1 MNCGSISDPPVYL
14 LSMTLKPLV
23 GHAEARRRIAQA
35 VSTGKLPQ
43 VILIAGPEGVGK
55 QRLALWTAQLLLCE
69 APGAEPCGACRSCRL
84 VLGLAHADLHW
95 IVPIPRPKA
104 SEPDKQA
111 EEAAE
116 SLSEA
121 MEERRKSPLYGPV
134 DGMSSHGMA
143 TARLIA
149 RRAALTPVEGRR
161 KVFILGE
168 AERLVVQES
177 SQEAANA
184 LLKLLE
190 EPPADT
196 FFLLTAADP
205 GRLLPTIRSRTAPL
219 RLGRLRDAD
228 VQGFLA
234 AELDPPPAGPALQRL
249 VTRAGGSIGA
259 ALMESDAGQS
269 ARTAAASWLE
279 AVMTGAGPA
288 AERALAQMPWSARGE
303 FTDLLDAVAETLG
316 DAARGAVGVEAL
328 RPVPA
333 ALARQDAAR
342 LMDAITLVMGARE
355 AAQGNVNPQL
365 LLAVL
370 AGDLAEVL

>member
-1 MNCGSISDPPVYL
+1 
-14 LSMTLKPLV
+14 MTLKPLV

-35 VSTGKLPQ
+35 VTAGKLPQ
-43 VILIAGPEGVGK
+43 VILMAGPEGVGK

-69 APGAEPCGACRSCRL
+69 APGTEPCGACRSCRL

-104 SEPDKQA
+104 GEPDKQV

-116 SLSEA
+116 SLAEV
-121 MEERRKSPLYGPV
+121 MEERRKAPLYGPV

-143 TARLIA
+143 TARLMA

-161 KVFILGE
+161 KVFILGD
-168 AERLVVQES
+168 AERLIVQES

-196 FFLLTAADP
+196 WFLLTASDP
-205 GRLLPTIRSRTAPL
+205 GRLLPTIRSRTVPL

-228 VQGFLA
+228 VRSFLA
-234 AELDPPPAGPALQRL
+234 AELDPAPTGADLDRL
-249 VTRAGGSIGA
+249 VSRAAGSIGA
-259 ALMESDAGQS
+259 ALAESDTGQA
-269 ARTAAASWLE
+269 ARNAAASWLE
-279 AVMTGAGPA
+279 AVMGGAGPA
-288 AERALAQMPWSARGE
+288 AERALAQAPWAARGE
-303 FTDLLDAVAETLG
+303 FTDLLDAIADTLG
-316 DAARGAVGVEAL
+316 DAARSTVGAEAL
-328 RPVPA
+328 RPVPP
-333 ALARQDAAR
+333 ALARKDAAR
-342 LMDAITLVMGARE
+342 LTDAIALVTGARE

>member
-1 MNCGSISDPPVYL
+1 MN
-14 LSMTLKPLV
+14 LKPLT

-35 VSTGKLPQ
+35 VASGKLPQ
-43 VILIAGPEGVGK
+43 VILVAGPEGVGK

-69 APGAEPCGACRSCRL
+69 APGAEPCGSCRSCRL

-95 IVPIPRPKA
+95 VVPIPRPKA
-104 SEPDKQA
+104 AEPDKQV

-116 SLSEA
+116 SIAEA
-121 MEERRKSPLYGPV
+121 LEERRKVPLYTPP

-149 RRAALTPVEGRR
+149 RRAMLTPVEGRR

-184 LLKLLE
+184 LLKLFE
-190 EPPADT
+190 EPPAET
-196 FFLLTAADP
+196 YFLLTAADP
-205 GRLLPTIRSRTAPL
+205 GRLLPTIRSRAVPL
-219 RLGRLRDAD
+219 RVGRLSDGD
-228 VQGFLA
+228 VRAFLA
-234 AELDPPPAGPALQRL
+234 AELDPAPTEAALDRI
-249 VTRAGGSIGA
+249 VARAGGSIGA
-259 ALMESDAGQS
+259 ALTESDASLS
-269 ARTAAASWLE
+269 ARSAAGSWLE
-279 AVMTGAGPA
+279 AVLAGPGPA
-288 AERALAQMPWSARGE
+288 AERALAQAPWAARGE
-303 FTDLLDAVAETLG
+303 FTDLLDAVAEALG
-316 DAARGAVGVEAL
+316 DAARGAVGAGAI
-328 RPVPA
+328 RPVSA
-333 ALARQDAAR
+333 ALARQDPAR
-342 LMDAITLVMGARE
+342 LLDALAWVTEARE

>member
-1 MNCGSISDPPVYL
+1 M
-14 LSMTLKPLV
+14 
-23 GHAEARRRIAQA
+23 
-35 VSTGKLPQ
+35 
-43 VILIAGPEGVGK
+43 ILIAGPEGVGK

-104 SEPDKQA
+104 SEPDKQV
-111 EEAAE
+111 EEAGE
-116 SLSEA
+116 SLAEL
-121 MEERRKSPLYGPV
+121 MEERRKAPLYAPA

-184 LLKLLE
+184 LLKLFE
-190 EPPADT
+190 EPPPET
-196 FFLLTAADP
+196 YFLLTAADP
-205 GRLLPTIRSRTAPL
+205 GRLLPTIRSRTVPL
-219 RLGRLRDAD
+219 RVGRLRDAD
-228 VQGFLA
+228 VRAFLA
-234 AELDPPPAGPALQRL
+234 AELEPAPTGAALDRL

-259 ALMESDAGQS
+259 ALVESDTGQVG
-269 ARTAAASWLE
+269 ARRRPRRGSRPSSRAPARRRN
-279 AVMTGAGPA
+279 GPS
-288 AERALAQMPWSARGE
+288 RRPPGP
-303 FTDLLDAVAETLG
+303 
-316 DAARGAVGVEAL
+316 RGASSPTCSTPSPRRSATPRGARWAPGRFGRY
-328 RPVPA
+328 RPRWPA
-333 ALARQDAAR
+333 RIPAR
-342 LMDAITLVMGARE
+342 LMDAIALVTGARE

>member
-1 MNCGSISDPPVYL
+1 MNCGSILDPPVYL

>member
-1 MNCGSISDPPVYL
+1 
-14 LSMTLKPLV
+14 MTLKPMA
-23 GHAEARRRIAQA
+23 GHEHARRRIAQA
-35 VSTGKLPQ
+35 VASGKLPQ
-43 VILIAGPEGVGK
+43 VILVAGPEGVGK

-69 APGAEPCGACRSCRL
+69 APGTEPCGACRSCRL

-95 IVPIPRPKA
+95 VIPIPRPKSA
-104 SEPDKQA
+104 EPDKQV

-116 SLSEA
+116 SLAELL
-121 MEERRKSPLYGPV
+121 EERRKAPLYAPP

-149 RRAALTPVEGRR
+149 RRASLTPVEGRR
-161 KVFILGE
+161 KVFVLGD

-184 LLKLLE
+184 LLKLFE
-190 EPPADT
+190 EPPAET
-196 FFLLTAADP
+196 YFMLTSADP
-205 GRLLPTIRSRTAPL
+205 GRLLPTIRSRAVPL

-228 VQGFLA
+228 VRAFLA
-234 AELDPPPAGPALQRL
+234 AECDPAPTGAELDRL
-249 VTRAGGSIGA
+249 VARAAGSIGA

-269 ARTAAASWLE
+269 ARSAAVTWLE
-279 AVMTGAGPA
+279 AALAGAGPA
-288 AERALAQMPWSARGE
+288 AERALAQAPWAARGE
-303 FTDLLDAVAETLG
+303 FTDLLDAVADTLG
-316 DAARGAVGVEAL
+316 DAARGAVGAGAV

-333 ALARQDAAR
+333 ALARQDPAR
-342 LMDAITLVMGARE
+342 LLDALALVTRARE

-370 AGDLAEVL
+370 AGDLAEAL

>member
-1 MNCGSISDPPVYL
+1 
-14 LSMTLKPLV
+14 MTLKPLV

-35 VSTGKLPQ
+35 VTRGKLPQ
-43 VILIAGPEGVGK
+43 VILVAGPEGVGK

-84 VLGLAHADLHW
+84 VLGLGHPDLHW

-104 SEPDKQA
+104 SEPDKQV

-116 SLSEA
+116 SIAEL
-121 MEERRKSPLYGPV
+121 MEERRKAPLYGPT

-184 LLKLLE
+184 LLKLFE
-190 EPPADT
+190 EPPAET
-196 FFLLTAADP
+196 YFLLTATDA
-205 GRLLPTIRSRTAPL
+205 GRLLPTIRSRTVPL
-219 RLGRLRDAD
+219 RVGGLRDAD
-228 VQGFLA
+228 VRAFLA
-234 AELDPPPAGPALQRL
+234 AELDPPPAGAALDRL

-259 ALMESDAGQS
+259 ALLETDAGQS
-269 ARTAAASWLE
+269 ARGAAATWLE
-279 AVMTGAGPA
+279 AVMAGTGPA
-288 AERALAQMPWSARGE
+288 SERALAQAPWSARGE
-303 FTDLLDAVAETLG
+303 FTDLLDAVADTLG
-316 DAARGAVGVEAL
+316 DAARGAVGAGAL

-333 ALARQDAAR
+333 ALARKDPAR
-342 LMDAITLVMGARE
+342 LMDAIALVTGARE

>member
-1 MNCGSISDPPVYL
+1 MVPFGAPWFTFLVMN
-14 LSMTLKPLV
+14 LKPLT

-35 VSTGKLPQ
+35 VASGKLPQ
-43 VILIAGPEGVGK
+43 VILVAGPEGIGK

-69 APGAEPCGACRSCRL
+69 APGAEPCGTCRSCRL

-95 IVPIPRPKA
+95 VVPIPRPKA
-104 SEPDKQA
+104 AEPDKQV

-116 SLSEA
+116 SIAEA
-121 MEERRKSPLYGPV
+121 LEERRKSPLYLPP

-149 RRAALTPVEGRR
+149 RRAMLTPVEGRR

-184 LLKLLE
+184 LLKLFE
-190 EPPADT
+190 EPPAET
-196 FFLLTAADP
+196 YFLLTAADP
-205 GRLLPTIRSRTAPL
+205 GRLLPTIRSRAVPL
-219 RLGRLRDAD
+219 RVGRLSDGD
-228 VQGFLA
+228 VRAFLA
-234 AELDPPPAGPALQRL
+234 AELDPAPTEAALDRI
-249 VTRAGGSIGA
+249 VARAGGSIGA
-259 ALMESDAGQS
+259 ALTESDVSLS
-269 ARTAAASWLE
+269 ARRAAASWLE
-279 AVMTGAGPA
+279 AVVAGPGPA
-288 AERALAQMPWSARGE
+288 AERALAQAPWAARGE
-303 FTDLLDAVAETLG
+303 FTDLLDAVAEALG
-316 DAARGAVGVEAL
+316 DAARGAVGAGAI
-328 RPVPA
+328 RPVPV
-333 ALARQDAAR
+333 ALARQDPAR
-342 LMDAITLVMGARE
+342 LLDALARVTEARE